1 MSFKGQGQVAHT
13 SCKLP
18 LNFRKGKKRDKN
30 LQTKIFRVLIN
41 LNLLILENHVHLYI
55 FFA

>member
-18 LNFRKGKKRDKN
+18 LNFRKGKRDKN

-41 LNLLILENHVHLYI
+41 LSLLILENHVHLYI
-55 FFA
+55 FFG

>member
-18 LNFRKGKKRDKN
+18 LNFRKGKRDKN
-30 LQTKIFRVLIN
+30 LQTKIFRHA
-41 LNLLILENHVHLYI
+41 EYES
-55 FFA
+55 ARRD